1 MFDVHEVEVEKAFF
15 DAHNVEIEVLDQF
28 RTPLT
33 PEMIVLSMKN
43 YKSWMNTGF
52 YIEFCINMEMIQN
65 SSEKEV
71 RLIYL
76 HVNNRFLSYIL

>member
-1 MFDVHEVEVEKAFF
+1 MLAVHDVEVDKVLL

-33 PEMIVLSMKN
+33 QQMIVLSMKN

-52 YIEFCINMEMIQN
+52 FIELCINKEMIHY
-65 SSEKEV
+65 SEKEV
-71 RLIYL
+71 CSLY
-76 HVNNRFLSYIL
+76 